1 MSRSIRVL
9 HVDDDDALLD
19 LTKTMLEREHDEIV
33 VETETDVEAALSHLD
48 GDTTFDCIVSDYDM
62 PGMDGLTF
70 LSAVQERHLSL
81 PFILFT
87 GKGSEEIA
95 SRAIS
100 AGVTEYL
107 QKGGGTDRYLV
118 LANRIENAVAKHWA
132 ERERRRNRE
141 RYQALIEYSSDSVA
155 ILDVEG
161 VFEYVSPAA
170 EKILGYPPDDLRGDC
185 SFDYVHP
192 EDREEVIRS
201 FDECVDDPARRPS
214 TTYRFQHGDG
224 TWHVLESR
232 ATNRQEDPAVQ
243 GLVVNTRD
251 VTEQHEAER
260 ELRQE
265 RELFDAALDA
275 LPDTFYI
282 SHPDGSAWRW
292 NQALQDLMGYT
303 EEEMRE
309 LPPEAFFAEED
320 HEKIES
326 VIQRVHDGETVVYE
340 ARVLTKSG
348 EKVPK
353 RISATLLTDDDGEP
367 IAVCG
372 IGVDIDLLPENL
384 D

>member
-9 HVDDDDALLD
+9 HVDDDEALLD
-19 LTKTMLEREHDEIV
+19 LTKTMLEREHDSMV
-33 VETETDVEAALSHLD
+33 VETETDAHEALSKLD
-48 GDTTFDCIVSDYDM
+48 GDATYDCIVSDYDM

-70 LSAVQERHLSL
+70 LSAVQERHHDL

-118 LANRIENAVAKHWA
+118 LANRIDNAVAKYRA
-132 ERERRRNRE
+132 ERERRKSRE
-141 RYQALIEYSSDSVA
+141 RYRALIEYSSDSVA
-155 ILDVEG
+155 ILDAEG
-161 VFEYVSPAA
+161 VFQYVSPAA
-170 EKILGYPPDDLRGDC
+170 EGILGYPPEELVGTS
-185 SFDYVHP
+185 SFEYVHP
-192 EDREEVIRS
+192 DDRESVKTAFR
-201 FDECVDDPARRPS
+201 ECLDDPSVRP
-214 TTYRFQHGDG
+214 TATYRFEHGDG

-232 ATNRQEDPAVQ
+232 AANRRDDPAVE
-243 GLVVNTRD
+243 GFVVNTRD
-251 VTEQHEAER
+251 VTEQHEAKQQLR
-260 ELRQE
+260 EE

-282 SHPDGSAWRW
+282 SHPDGTAWRW

-303 EEEMRE
+303 EQEMRE
-309 LPPEAFFAEED
+309 LPPEQFFAEED
-320 HEKIES
+320 RERIAS
-326 VIQRVHDGETVVYE
+326 VIEEVHAGETVVYE

-348 EKVPK
+348 ETVPK
-353 RISATLLTDDDGEP
+353 RLSATMLTDDDGEP
-367 IAVCG
+367 MALCG
-372 IGVDIDLLPENL
+372 IGVDTDLSPEGV

>member
-1 MSRSIRVL
+1 MSGPIRVL
-9 HVDDDDALLD
+9 HVDDDPALLD
-19 LTKTMLEREHDEIV
+19 LTKTMLEREHDDFV
-33 VETETDVEAALSHLD
+33 VETETAVDAALALLD
-48 GDTTFDCIVSDYDM
+48 GDTSFDCIVSDYDM

-70 LSAVQERHLSL
+70 LAAVQERHHDL

-118 LANRIENAVAKHWA
+118 LANRIENAVAKYRA

-161 VFEYVSPAA
+161 VFQYVSPAA
-170 EKILGYPPDDLRGDC
+170 EQILGYPPDDLLGDC

-192 EDREEVIRS
+192 EDREKVVRS
-201 FDECVDDPARRPS
+201 FDECVDDPALRPS
-214 TTYRFQHGDG
+214 TTYRFEHGDG

-232 ATNRQEDPAVQ
+232 ATNRREDPAVR
-243 GLVVNTRD
+243 GLVVNTHD
-251 VTEQHEAER
+251 LTEQHEAER

-292 NQALQDLMGYT
+292 NRSLQDLVGYT
-303 EEEMRE
+303 DQEMRE

-320 HEKIES
+320 HEKIAS
-326 VIQRVHDGETVVYE
+326 VIERVHEGETVVYE

-353 RISATLLTDDDGEP
+353 RISATLLTDDDGDP
-367 IAVCG
+367 LAVCG
-372 IGVDIDLLPENL
+372 IGVDTGLRPENL

>member
-19 LTKTMLEREHDEIV
+19 LTKTMLEREHDDIV
-33 VETETDVEAALSHLD
+33 VETEPDVEVALSQLD
-48 GDTTFDCIVSDYDM
+48 ADTRFDCIVSDYDM
-62 PGMDGLTF
+62 PRMDGLTF
-70 LSAVQERHLSL
+70 LSAVQERHLDL

-118 LANRIENAVAKHWA
+118 LANRIENAVDKHRA

-155 ILDVEG
+155 ILDEEG
-161 VFEYVSPAA
+161 VFEYVSPSA
-170 EKILGYPPDDLRGDC
+170 EQILGYRPEVLLDRN
-185 SFDYVHP
+185 SFEFVHP
-192 EDREEVIRS
+192 EDRETVELAFQR
-201 FDECVDDPARRPS
+201 CLDDPDVRPS
-214 TTYRFQHGDG
+214 TTYRFEHGDG
-224 TWHVLESR
+224 SWRVLESR
-232 ATNRQEDPAVQ
+232 ATNRRDDPAVE
-243 GLVVNTRD
+243 GFVVNTRD
-251 VTEQHEAER
+251 VTKQHEAEQR
-260 ELRQE
+260 LKEE

-275 LPDTFYI
+275 LPDTFYV
-282 SHPDGSAWRW
+282 SHPDGTAWRW
-292 NQALQDLMGYT
+292 NQTLKDLMGYT
-303 EEEMRE
+303 EQEMRE

-348 EKVPK
+348 EKIPK

-367 IAVCG
+367 LALCG
-372 IGVDIDLLPENL
+372 IGVDTDFRPENL